1 MVTPSNESAGDERR
15 LVLGVDVGGSG
26 IKAAPVDIDSGELI
40 EKRHRIP
47 TPDPST
53 PQNVADVIRQLAK
66 HFKWHGPIGVAFPAI
81 VRDGVA
87 HSAANIHESWI
98 GTDARTL
105 FERATRCP
113 VELIN
118 DADAAGVAEMALGA
132 GQGRDGT
139 VLILTLGTG
148 IGSALYHDGVLVPNT
163 EFGHL
168 KFKGQ
173 EAEDYAADSVRE
185 DEKLSWKKW
194 GKRVGEVLDHMEFLL
209 SPDLIIIG
217 GGVSKKHE
225 HFFGY
230 LDTDAEIVPAEMRNE
245 AGIIGA
251 ALSAKDLL

>member
-1 MVTPSNESAGDERR
+1 MPDSRNGSNGDNRR
-15 LVLGVDVGGSG
+15 LVLGIDIGGSG
-26 IKAAPVDIDSGELI
+26 IKGAPVDIDKGDLI
-40 EKRHRIP
+40 EKRQRIP

-53 PQNVADVIRQLAK
+53 PQNVADVIRRLAR
-66 HFKWHGPIGVAFPAI
+66 HFKWDGPIGVAFPAI
-81 VRDGVA
+81 VRHGVA
-87 HSAANIHESWI
+87 YSAANIDKSWI

-118 DADAAGVAEMALGA
+118 DADAAGAAEMALGA

-148 IGSALYHDGVLVPNT
+148 IGSALYRDGVLVPNT

-168 KFKGQ
+168 KFKRK
-173 EAEDYAADSVRE
+173 EAEQYAADSVRE
-185 DEKLSWKKW
+185 EKDLSWKKW
-194 GKRVGEVLDHMEFLL
+194 GKRVSEVLDHMEFLL

-225 HFFGY
+225 HFFRY
-230 LDTDAEIVPAEMRNE
+230 LDTNAEIVPAEMRNE

-251 ALSAKDLL
+251 ALAAKDLL

>member
-1 MVTPSNESAGDERR
+1 MAREM
-15 LVLGVDVGGSG
+15 LGIDIGGSG
-26 IKAAPVDIDSGELI
+26 IKGAPVDVDSGELI
-40 EKRHRIP
+40 EKRYRIP

-66 HFKWHGPIGVAFPAI
+66 HFKWDGPIGVAFPAI

-87 HSAANIHESWI
+87 HSAANIDKAWI

-118 DADAAGVAEMALGA
+118 DADAAGQAEMSVGA

-139 VLILTLGTG
+139 VLMLTLGTG
-148 IGSALYHDGVLVPNT
+148 IGSALYRDGVLVPNT

-168 KFKGQ
+168 EFKGK
-173 EAEDYAADSVRE
+173 EAEDYAADSVRV
-185 DEKLSWKKW
+185 EKNLSWKKW

-225 HFFGY
+225 HFFRY
-230 LDTDAEIVPAEMRNE
+230 LQADAEIVPAEMRND

-251 ALSAKDLL
+251 ALSARDLL